1 MKNYYEILE
10 VNEHASEE
18 IIEKAYKV
26 LVKKYHPDLYA
37 GEDKLYA
44 EQKTR
49 DINEAFK
56 ILSDSFLREQ
66 YDSEMQKDKMMNYT
80 KKQQEFNKQT
90 NKNFINKQ
98 NRTVENKKNDKQQKS
113 NNYQVGSIK
122 NIIDIVKE
130 IFKNR
135 KKIKDIEKIDV
146 FSLVLT
152 IVILVILGIVLWFV
166 PFTNGWMRQ
175 LLFENPIFQIIGR
188 LFGK

>member
-80 KKQQEFNKQT
+80 KKQQEVNKQT

-98 NRTVENKKNDKQQKS
+98 NRTIENKKYDKQQKS

>member
-80 KKQQEFNKQT
+80 KKQQEVNKQT

-98 NRTVENKKNDKQQKS
+98 NRTIENKKYDKQQKS

-175 LLFENPIFQIIGR
+175 LLFENPIFQIIGK